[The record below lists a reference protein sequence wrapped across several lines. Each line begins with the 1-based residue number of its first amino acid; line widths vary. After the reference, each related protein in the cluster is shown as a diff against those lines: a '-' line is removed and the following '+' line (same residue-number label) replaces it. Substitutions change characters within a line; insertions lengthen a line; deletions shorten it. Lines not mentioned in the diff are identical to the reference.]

1 MKERNARKAEIKIK
15 KEELNVRK
23 LVEALQS
30 RGIRAGIKGKI
41 IDNESLTF
49 DLSTIEPCHP
59 AALGKRVHLVDD
71 FLIWPVL
78 FLYPEFGETDFIQ
91 EFHEESTYSMQF
103 SVTIVNVYLTDS
115 TYSFLEH
122 LETMFSEQPPWD
134 SKGNYTALNIR
145 M

>member
-59 AALGKRVHLVDD
+59 AAMGKRVHLEDD

-103 SVTIVNVYLTDS
+103 SVTVVNVYLTD
-115 TYSFLEH
+115 
-122 LETMFSEQPPWD
+122 
-134 SKGNYTALNIR
+134 
-145 M
+145 